1 MNRNFGLDIIRSTA
15 IIMVLLSHSKLFFL
29 SYVQDKANFISLGV
43 FGFYGVEL
51 FFVLS
56 GFLIGQ
62 ILLRD
67 VINIPSAYS
76 IISFYIRRWFRT
88 LPAYYLVLIVFVIA
102 SNVFK
107 PLPAMN
113 FHPSYFLFMQNFST
127 RALDFFGV
135 SWSLAIEEWFYFLT
149 PLLFTVFLPKK
160 HDKIQVAR
168 LLISSIIILNLIR
181 MVFIYYVNPTWN
193 GIRQFVPLRFDSLL
207 LGILLAHLKQISP
220 HYYKKLNNLHV
231 LGLVFF
237 CLTGLAIFFISQLLS
252 GTIDHSFFARTILFT
267 LISFFM
273 TLCIPFFE
281 QSNFV
286 NKSIKNITI
295 IRCAFT
301 SISLYSYTIYLIH
314 LDVFIYFSK
323 LSTSIISSIIFLLI
337 SLIVTFFISVF
348 IYKYYE
354 KPIMD
359 LRDKF
364 KLCYFK
370 QEQEKI

>member
-1 MNRNFGLDIIRSTA
+1 
-15 IIMVLLSHSKLFFL
+15 
-29 SYVQDKANFISLGV
+29 
-43 FGFYGVEL
+43 
-51 FFVLS
+51 
-56 GFLIGQ
+56 
-62 ILLRD
+62 
-67 VINIPSAYS
+67 
-76 IISFYIRRWFRT
+76 
-88 LPAYYLVLIVFVIA
+88 
-102 SNVFK
+102 
-107 PLPAMN
+107 
-113 FHPSYFLFMQNFST
+113 
-127 RALDFFGV
+127 
-135 SWSLAIEEWFYFLT
+135 
-149 PLLFTVFLPKK
+149 
-160 HDKIQVAR
+160 
-168 LLISSIIILNLIR
+168 